1 MKDFKNTLIFCLIT
15 YAIIGAG
22 VFFYNSTEQL
32 AMVGLSGLLLSVLYL
47 FVGIILCIF
56 LSTRNIGKG
65 LLMSAGISLVIG
77 LSICSMYQVKI

>member
-15 YAIIGAG
+15 YAIIGVG

-47 FVGIILCIF
+47 FVGIILCIS
-56 LSTRNIGKG
+56 LGTRNIGKG